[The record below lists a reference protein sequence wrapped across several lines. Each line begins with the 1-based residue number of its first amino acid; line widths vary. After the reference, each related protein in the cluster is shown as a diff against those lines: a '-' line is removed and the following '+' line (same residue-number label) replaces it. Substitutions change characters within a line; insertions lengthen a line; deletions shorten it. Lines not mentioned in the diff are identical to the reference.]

1 MVPDASLV
9 AGSATQG
16 DTAVQ
21 INATDCAGDPAAGGL
36 LHARAT
42 LGVLLSGSST
52 LFSTGDGLAFNLDG
66 SGEAN
71 LTWSVQ
77 GDRHAETPTLH
88 VGRPTEESYGAA
100 EVVVTGDAAL
110 PVVVDVAP
118 VGTSS
123 ATFSEVSVDFSEP
136 MLTGSVSASSVALF
150 DPLGANPSVV
160 RSLSADRQTLTL
172 TLAAPRDAGSGVWTL
187 ALGSNLRDLSGNRLD
202 GQYSGASGALSL
214 DFGAVADIAPD
225 VLSCTASVG
234 SFHPDG
240 DAGAGSAADEVS
252 LNATAG
258 VPPAWWELEVTDAA
272 GDLLYLHRVA
282 GVAGTTALSWDG
294 RGFDGMV
301 LDNQTVTLTV
311 TGQDTSWN
319 PGQSCSAEVTIANRV
334 QPPEHQQ

>member
-1 MVPDASLV
+1 MGSSPPAIKLAARDSVDIRRLTEGDDGPRTVYRYTQRKAEKSGAVGGRAVADLVGRLHQVEAVVVDEDACGALASAVLWVADDDGEAAGPVEVSPASASLV

-21 INATDCAGDPAAGGL
+21 ISATDCAGDPAAGGL

-77 GDRHAETPTLH
+77 GDRHAGTPTLH

-136 MLTGSVSASSVALF
+136 MLTGSVSASSAALF

-172 TLAAPRDAGSGVWTL
+172 TLAAPRDAGHRKG
-187 ALGSNLRDLSGNRLD
+187 GFGRMRRL
-202 GQYSGASGALSL
+202 
-214 DFGAVADIAPD
+214 VPAPR
-225 VLSCTASVG
+225 S
-234 SFHPDG
+234 HPRG
-240 DAGAGSAADEVS
+240 RR
-252 LNATAG
+252 ATA
-258 VPPAWWELEVTDAA
+258 P
-272 GDLLYLHRVA
+272 
-282 GVAGTTALSWDG
+282 
-294 RGFDGMV
+294 
-301 LDNQTVTLTV
+301 
-311 TGQDTSWN
+311 
-319 PGQSCSAEVTIANRV
+319 
-334 QPPEHQQ
+334 